1 MIHQA
6 LGTVVYYFCGQY
18 VASPALG
25 SAGTLMK
32 RICYGISLP
41 GLFVTITIY
50 LHVSD
55 IRADMSNM

>member
-1 MIHQA
+1 
-6 LGTVVYYFCGQY
+6 
-18 VASPALG
+18 
-25 SAGTLMK
+25 MK